1 MVTPDSLIESFGEG
15 IAITRVVE
23 HDTGRDGVSEVT
35 REIET
40 TEGVVSSPGEEAEQR
55 LEGRVESGM
64 ITVTVPS
71 DTDVRADRD
80 GGRDRLLRPA
90 PDISADAL
98 TLWVREGETYTVEA
112 GTTET
117 YQDVRLDG
125 ELNLEG
131 EIVLEDGRI
140 EASALTLWVREGETH
155 TVEAGTTEAY
165 RNVRL
170 DGELNLEGE
179 ILLGD
184 GRIEIDDGVR
194 AYTIEDVTRDRHPMA
209 GVDKLTLMCSEYG
222 GRKDLENDAET
233 YVESA

>member
-1 MVTPDSLIESFGEG
+1 MVTPDSIIESFGEG

-23 HDTGRDGVSEVT
+23 HGTGRDGVSEVA

-40 TEGVVSSPGEEAEQR
+40 TEGVVSSPGEDAEQR

-90 PDISADAL
+90 PDIPASAL

-117 YQDVRLDG
+117 YRNVRLDG

-140 EASALTLWVREGETH
+140 EIG
-155 TVEAGTTEAY
+155 
-165 RNVRL
+165 
-170 DGELNLEGE
+170 
-179 ILLGD
+179 
-184 GRIEIDDGVR
+184 DGVR
-194 AYTIEDVTRDRHPMA
+194 AYTVEDVTRDRHPIA
-209 GVDKLTLMCSEYG
+209 GVDKLTLTCSEFG
-222 GRKDLENDAET
+222 GRRDLAEDAET
-233 YVESA
+233 YVEG

>member
-15 IAITRVVE
+15 IALTRVVE

-90 PDISADAL
+90 PDIP
-98 TLWVREGETYTVEA
+98 
-112 GTTET
+112 
-117 YQDVRLDG
+117 
-125 ELNLEG
+125 
-131 EIVLEDGRI
+131 
-140 EASALTLWVREGETH
+140 ASALTLWVREGETH
-155 TVEAGTTEAY
+155 TVEAGTTETY
-165 RNVRL
+165 QDVRL
-170 DGELNLEGE
+170 DGELVLDGE
-179 ILLGD
+179 IELTEEQ
-184 GRIEIDDGVR
+184 EIAVGDGVR
-194 AYTIEDVTRDRHPMA
+194 AYTVEDVTRDHHPLA

-222 GRKDLENDAET
+222 GRDDLEVDAET
-233 YVESA
+233 YVEA